1 MSRAVPIGV
10 ATKYKPAA
18 KFTVFAF
25 TSGPA
30 FHDVYYTAKVTAQL
44 SSRSSGGYLTMF
56 AFLGSARKALTRGVI
71 LSGALAIAAC
81 QPLAQVG
88 GALTGGGAGPTIDTS
103 APVRVALLVPKSGS
117 GAAAIGKSL
126 ENSARLAI
134 ADLTSVKI
142 DLRVYDTAGSTEQA
156 AALAQKAVAD
166 GAQIILGPLFADA
179 ANAAGVA
186 VAEAN
191 VNILSFS
198 NNTSIAGGNVF
209 VLGPTFENTAN
220 RIMGFAKRQGKSKVV
235 IAHPNNIEGQ
245 FGRNA
250 VQQAAAR
257 HGIEVASVNGFEF
270 SQPGVVAVVPQIKAA
285 LASTGADTLMLTSN
299 SAGALPLLAQML
311 PEAGVNPSSIQY
323 TGLGRWDV
331 PAQTRELPGLQ
342 NGWFTMLDQAQIQ
355 NFEARYTQAYGTAP
369 HQLAGLAYD
378 GIAAIGALVEAGN
391 RKALTADAL
400 TQGEGF
406 QGVAGAF
413 RLRPNGTN
421 ERALSVA
428 MVRDKQVVII
438 DPAPTKFAG
447 PGF

>member
-1 MSRAVPIGV
+1 
-10 ATKYKPAA
+10 
-18 KFTVFAF
+18 
-25 TSGPA
+25 
-30 FHDVYYTAKVTAQL
+30 
-44 SSRSSGGYLTMF
+44 MF
-56 AFLGSARKALTRGVI
+56 AFLASARKALTRGVI
-71 LSGALAIAAC
+71 VSGALALAAC
-81 QPLAQVG
+81 QPISIG
-88 GALTGGGAGPTIDTS
+88 GGSLGGGAGPTIDTS
-103 APVRVALLVPKSGS
+103 VPVPVALLIPKSS
-117 GAAAIGKSL
+117 GGAGAVATSL
-126 ENSARLAI
+126 ENAARLAM
-134 ADLTSVKI
+134 ADLTNVKI

-186 VAEAN
+186 VSGQN
-191 VNILSFS
+191 VNVLSFS

-220 RIMGFAKRQGKSKVV
+220 RIMSFAARQGKTKVV

-250 VQQAAAR
+250 VQQAASR
-257 HGIEVASVNGFEF
+257 SGIAVASVNPFEF

-285 LASTGADTLMLTSN
+285 MDSTGADTLVLTSN

-311 PEAGVNPSSIQY
+311 PEAGVNPASIQY
-323 TGLGRWDV
+323 AGLSRWDV
-331 PAQTRELPGLQ
+331 PAQTLELAGLQ
-342 NGWFTMLDQAQIQ
+342 NGWFAMPDQSMIQ
-355 NFEARYTQAYGTAP
+355 NFQARYRQAYGAAP

-391 RKALTADAL
+391 KKALTAGAL
-400 TQGEGF
+400 TQGAGF
-406 QGVAGAF
+406 QGVGGAF

-438 DPAPTKFAG
+438 DPAPTKFTGAG
-447 PGF
+447 F

>member
-1 MSRAVPIGV
+1 
-10 ATKYKPAA
+10 
-18 KFTVFAF
+18 
-25 TSGPA
+25 
-30 FHDVYYTAKVTAQL
+30 
-44 SSRSSGGYLTMF
+44 MF
-56 AFLGSARKALTRGVI
+56 AFLGSARKALTRGV
-71 LSGALAIAAC
+71 LVSGAMLLAAC
-81 QPLAQVG
+81 QPITLG
-88 GALTGGGAGPTIDTS
+88 GGSSAGGGAGPTIDTS
-103 APVRVALLVPKSGS
+103 VPVPVALLIPKSSS
-117 GAAAIGKSL
+117 GAGSIAVSL
-126 ENSARLAI
+126 ENAARLAI

-142 DLRVYDTAGSTEQA
+142 DLRVYDTGGSTEQA
-156 AALAQKAVAD
+156 AALAQKAVAE

-186 VAEAN
+186 VTGQN
-191 VNILSFS
+191 VNVLSFS

-220 RIMGFAKRQGKSKVV
+220 RIMAFAARQGKTKVV
-235 IAHPNNIEGQ
+235 IAHPNNVEGQ

-257 HGIEVASVNGFEF
+257 NGIAVASVNSFEF

-285 LASTGADTLMLTSN
+285 IDSTGADTVVLTSN

-311 PEAGVNPSSIQY
+311 PEAGVNPANVQY
-323 TGLGRWDV
+323 AGLGRWDV
-331 PAQTRELPGLQ
+331 PAATLELPGLQ
-342 NGWFTMLDQAQIQ
+342 NGWFAMPDQNMIQ
-355 NFEARYTQAYGTAP
+355 NFQTRYNQAYGTTP

-391 RKALTADAL
+391 KKALTAGAL
-400 TQGEGF
+400 TQGAGF

-421 ERALSVA
+421 ERALSIA

-438 DPAPTKFAG
+438 DPAPSKFSGAG
-447 PGF
+447 F